1 MLDQLRHASFAPRNY
16 LLHNRERGMLMKRL
30 WTRPWGL
37 WRPPV
42 ASFTL
47 MVLLCLFWLMGVD
60 ESLALSP
67 NLLLSSPFQAYR
79 LVTYCLCLTEAPL
92 FFLNLLLFPLLSW
105 HQERRQGTLRYL
117 HSSAL
122 GAFASALL
130 YLLLAWLQGAQAGS
144 AVGGYTPVHLGL
156 LGCPQGR
163 RKQGGPW
170 KWASPPLLAVLL
182 LGLSWILSPSS
193 PFLLHLSGL
202 LTGLAFWAGVFSPLE
217 LSERRLEK
225 LHGGI
230 IFKTLQGRGS
240 FFHFVRSPAEPA
252 EILPTAD
259 PAARRDRIPHS
270 PESPTQ
276 AFPPADFPTQP
287 LFLASPPA
295 SYWSG
300 ETAALEQEC
309 RQSVAAGSLPPFP
322 IHHGAL
328 GAPFSALQG
337 SLMDEELLQAGIQ
350 ASLQDMA
357 EEEVKLSKSSV
368 SSLRLQQ
375 LQKMGFPTE
384 RAVVAL
390 AATGHVEGAV
400 SLLIGGHV
408 GDQAVVTAESR
419 SAHR

>member
-1 MLDQLRHASFAPRNY
+1 M
-16 LLHNRERGMLMKRL
+16 GMLMKRL

-357 EEEVKLSKSSV
+357 EEEAPAAPENGLPNRAGSCCTGSHRPRGGCCLTADRRPCRRPSRGDGREPLC
-368 SSLRLQQ
+368 SSLATSSRHQPASRQRLASQPERCQ
-375 LQKMGFPTE
+375 RPGQKTSHG
-384 RAVVAL
+384 R
-390 AATGHVEGAV
+390 
-400 SLLIGGHV
+400 
-408 GDQAVVTAESR
+408 
-419 SAHR
+419 